1 MDRRSFLSWVGVGFL
16 ASSLPV
22 AIAACSSEETA
33 STPDVSDPPPPP
45 PEALAREDGFVAVG
59 PTLALE
65 MDGSLKGESGDL
77 KVVVA
82 PSPADPASY
91 VAVEATCP
99 HSGCT
104 VDWKADKKLFECP
117 CHQSRF
123 NPDGTVVNGPA
134 AKDLPPFEVKLEDDV
149 VLVKPS

>member
-22 AIAACSSEETA
+22 AIAACSTEETA
-33 STPDVSDPPPPP
+33 STPEVSDPPPPP
-45 PEALAREDGFVAVG
+45 PEALAREDGFVALG

-65 MDGSLKGESGDL
+65 TDGSLKGEAGAL

-82 PSPADPASY
+82 QSPSDPATY
-91 VAVEATCP
+91 IAVGATCP

-104 VDWKADKKLFECP
+104 VDWKSDQKLFECP

-123 NPDGTVVNGPA
+123 NPDGSVVNGPA
-134 AKDLPPFEVKLEDDV
+134 AEDLPSFDVKIEEDV
-149 VLVKPS
+149 VLVKPA